1 MFTGTDEFETKKL
14 EIDVAKFNIYLL
26 NEFMFESLPQ
36 MILIV
41 INAYIT
47 GTFDTITK
55 TSIVISAIIVG
66 NGLYRLVCKM
76 LLYMFLKNVNN
87 EGLTLTLCVFVS
99 VSVYVIVYLYM
110 CLFIFIGVNARFTGE
125 FSWAC
130 RLKTYL

>member
-47 GTFDTITK
+47 GTFDTTTK

-76 LLYMFLKNVNN
+76 LLYIYLKNVTMK
-87 EGLTLTLCVFVS
+87 GSLLL
-99 VSVYVIVYLYM
+99 YVYLCLYM
-110 CLFIFIGVNARFTGE
+110 
-125 FSWAC
+125 
-130 RLKTYL
+130 YM